1 MKVIE
6 EATIEFFEYRT
17 FPAVV
22 TVKVAFTSYGEANAF
37 FDLARSNIGR
47 TFDHLNEKI
56 EGGVE

>member
-6 EATIEFFEYRT
+6 EAKMELYEFRN
-17 FPAVV
+17 FPAIV

-47 TFDHLNEKI
+47 TFDYLDEKI
-56 EGGVE
+56 ENK

>member
-37 FDLARSNIGR
+37 STLREATSAGRSTI
-47 TFDHLNEKI
+47 
-56 EGGVE
+56 